1 MKLKRLLL
9 LIIPMIAIGYTL
21 MHADMGSDLLN
32 AVIKNDE
39 GATRRMINVRD
50 MPNTYVRDS
59 LSAAIENN
67 NPEIVNIILL
77 QRSENNR
84 SLTVEDLRAALNK
97 AQAQHADPQIIQAL
111 IRQLSM
117 RGVSGMY

>member
-1 MKLKRLLL
+1 MKLIGRLLIL
-9 LIIPMIAIGYTL
+9 ALIIAIGYAH

-39 GATRRMINVRD
+39 GATRRMITVRD
-50 MPNTYVRDS
+50 MPNTYIRDS

-67 NPEIVNIILL
+67 NPQIVNIILE

-84 SLTVEDLRAALNK
+84 SLTVEDLRGALNK